1 MQLFNKLQ
9 KVKHIKIIMVII
21 IAALLCTIAGIV
33 LFSHNKTNENTDDIT
48 SKYVKSTEGMSEFTL
63 DKTIK
68 VKTPKGWA
76 VDEIYTPNSKDNL
89 SSDIGFKKESQDK
102 NITSQKIIYLNVNNK
117 ENNPNYTKEGY
128 EKLVKEN
135 DGTIDCDFGKFYYK
149 NTTDGMIGAGEYKDK
164 LIFSVITAN
173 NYVHDGDTTEEPK
186 FTKEDKKE
194 FIKFLK
200 SVKAK

>member
-68 VKTPKGWA
+68 VKTPKG
-76 VDEIYTPNSKDNL
+76 
-89 SSDIGFKKESQDK
+89 
-102 NITSQKIIYLNVNNK
+102 YLNVNNK